1 MHEESVREG
10 SLIMSDSIARALLWL
25 FVIFLGITFGAGIY
39 EERITVPRWLSSS
52 EGSGRHWN
60 ADAAR
65 CDDTGRRFWAFVTT
79 MPLTLLTLA
88 SLTVAWRVPSP
99 LRDWWLAAAIFAL
112 GDRIF
117 TFSYFIPT
125 MLRLMRAADS
135 AESVMKASQWVNLS
149 YVRLAL
155 ALAAWLAALKAFSL
169 LYLTNV

>member
-1 MHEESVREG
+1 MHEGSMGEG
-10 SLIMSDSIARALLWL
+10 ASIMSDPIAKGLLWL

-65 CDDTGRRFWAFVTT
+65 RDDTGRRFWAFVTT
-79 MPLTLLTLA
+79 MPLSLLTLA
-88 SLTVAWRVPSP
+88 SLIIAWRAPGP
-99 LRDWWLAAAIFAL
+99 LRGWWLASAVLAL
-112 GDRIF
+112 GDRIL

-125 MLRLMRAADS
+125 MIRLMRAADS
-135 AESVMKASQWVNLS
+135 AESVTKAGQWANLN
-149 YVRLAL
+149 YVRLTI

-169 LYLTNV
+169 LYQSHV

>member
-1 MHEESVREG
+1 
-10 SLIMSDSIARALLWL
+10 MSDSIARGLLWL

-52 EGSGRHWN
+52 EGSKRHWN

-65 CDDTGRRFWAFVTT
+65 RDDTGRRFWVFVTT
-79 MPLTLLTLA
+79 LPLTLLTLA
-88 SLTVAWRVPSP
+88 SLIVAWRAPGP
-99 LRDWWLAAAIFAL
+99 LRGWWLAAAFFAL

-125 MLRLMRAADS
+125 IVRLMRAADS
-135 AESVMKASQWVNLS
+135 PESAMKASQWANLN

-155 ALAAWLAALKAFSL
+155 ALAAWLAALNAFSL
-169 LYLTNV
+169 LYGTNV